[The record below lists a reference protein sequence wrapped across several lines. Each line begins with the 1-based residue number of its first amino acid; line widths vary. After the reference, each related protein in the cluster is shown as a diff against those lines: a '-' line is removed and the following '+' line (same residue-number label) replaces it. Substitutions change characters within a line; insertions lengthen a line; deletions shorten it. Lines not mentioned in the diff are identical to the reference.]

1 MADSADVRSLWQ
13 MASQE
18 DGRPRRVSA
27 VLRQGEQVTPLELF
41 FDLVFVLAI
50 TQCTALM
57 ADNPTWTGLA
67 QGILVLGILWW
78 AWVGY
83 SWLTSVVDPEEGVV
97 RLAMFG
103 SMAALLVVSLA
114 VPEAFGETGLTFA
127 VSYAV
132 LRAGWLVLF
141 LLASRDTPD
150 LRHSIWIGL
159 APSTVVGVGLLV
171 AASYLDGSA
180 QLVLWCVALALDML
194 GPYLFGSEGWKL
206 EPHHFAERHGLI
218 IIIALGE
225 SIVAIGAGSQVGVD
239 AGVIT
244 ASVLGIALA
253 ATMWW
258 AYFDVVALVAA
269 RVLSERPVGREQNE
283 MARDSYSFLHFPM
296 VAGIVLIALGM
307 KKTIAHVDEPLVPE
321 TAFAMVGGLAIYLLA
336 HIAFRWRNVHSI
348 NKQRLVL
355 AVALVA
361 FIPLADRPDALVT
374 LTIVTLAMV
383 ALIVYEVTHFG
394 EARDRIRHQIETK
407 AP

>member
-1 MADSADVRSLWQ
+1 MVHEGDS
-13 MASQE
+13 
-18 DGRPRRVSA
+18 PTRRVSA
-27 VLRQGEQVTPLELF
+27 VLRQSEQVTPLELF

-57 ADNPTWTGLA
+57 ADSSTWTGMA
-67 QGILVLGILWW
+67 QGMLVLGMLWW

-83 SWLTSVVDPEEGVV
+83 SWLTSVIDPEEGLV

-114 VPEAFGETGLTFA
+114 VPEAFGGLGLTFA
-127 VSYAV
+127 VSYAL

-141 LLASRDTPD
+141 FVASHDTPD

-159 APSTVVGVGLLV
+159 VPSTAVGVGLLV

-180 QLVLWCVALALDML
+180 QLVLWCTALALDML

-218 IIIALGE
+218 FIIALGE
-225 SIVAIGAGSQVGVD
+225 SIVAIGVGSEAGVD

-244 ASVLGIALA
+244 AAVLGVALA

-258 AYFDVVALVAA
+258 AYFDVVAIVAGRRLA
-269 RVLSERPVGREQNE
+269 ELPVGREQNE

-296 VAGIVLIALGM
+296 IAGVVLIALGL

-321 TAFAMVGGLAIYLLA
+321 TAFALVGGLAMYLFA

-348 NKQRLVL
+348 NKPRLVAAIAL
-355 AVALVA
+355 IAFVPVA
-361 FIPLADRPDALVT
+361 DQPDALVT
-374 LTIVTLAMV
+374 LTIVAAAMV
-383 ALIVYEVTHFG
+383 LLIAYEATHFA
-394 EARDRIRHQIETK
+394 EARDQVRHQADAES
-407 AP
+407 